1 MYGKAQ
7 PMKSHDINLLLLSFT
22 GCCIHFFLFMHLTDN
37 SQILRTLTPLRLK
50 EPFLD
55 IPEYPFD
62 LFGGS
67 EGKGTGTFG
76 SLAPRPPHP
85 SPGFL
90 EGGC

>member
-1 MYGKAQ
+1 MIAIYF
-7 PMKSHDINLLLLSFT
+7 LLHSQDVT
-22 GCCIHFFLFMHLTDN
+22 SIFLVHTFDK
-37 SQILRTLTPLRLK
+37 QILRTLTLLRVK